1 MVGKKTIRNPRR
13 RRRRPPR
20 ISGLV
25 QVPRNSFR
33 RLRRSRNDRRRP
45 HRRHG
50 RRLRLGNRRPQV
62 AYEFCAKRQAS
73 LLRLLRG
80 GRRYPRPH
88 LHPLKY
94 FSEHRRNKMAT
105 EKMEFQTEVRD
116 LLHLMIHSL
125 YSNREIFLRELVSN
139 AADALD
145 KRRFLSLSDAKLLPV
160 GTELRIDVAVNQE
173 GKTITIEDNGIGM
186 NRDDLIKNLGTIAHS
201 GTRKFVQGL
210 KEGDKSGLDLIGQ
223 FGVGFYSAF
232 IVARRVEV
240 LSRKAGEDKG
250 YLWASEG
257 TGDFEISEMPKDAAG
272 TKITLYLKDDDDSQE
287 YASEWQVQSVIK
299 KYSGFVSYGIYF
311 HPAPVKNDKGEMET
325 KAPERLNAEQ
335 ALWRRPEKE
344 VTEKEYK
351 DFYSVVSH
359 DGGEPA
365 AWNHSH
371 AEGAQE
377 FWSLVYIPAK
387 APFDIW
393 HNDST
398 HGLKLYVKKVFI
410 MDDCKELLPPWL
422 RFVRGVVDS
431 EDLPLNVSREILQSN
446 KIITNIRKHVIK
458 KVLDSLQQMADK
470 DVEKY
475 TEWWRELGAV
485 LKEGF
490 YMNWEHLD
498 ELKKLLRFRSTKT
511 EGTGLISLSEY
522 VSRMPETQK
531 EIYYLIGDRKEGI
544 DSNPLLEAF
553 RSKGYEVL
561 LMTDPIDEFM
571 MSSLTEFSEKKFH
584 DISRGDVDF
593 EKTEDEKK
601 AEESSKSE
609 FKGLCEALQKTLDTD
624 IKEVRISSRLK
635 ESPCCLV
642 TSEDAMSSRMERMME
657 AMGQGKMEKSKRIL
671 EINPTHPI
679 CEMLKAKIDKAED
692 LEIGRASCRERV

>member
-1 MVGKKTIRNPRR
+1 M
-13 RRRRPPR
+13 
-20 ISGLV
+20 S
-25 QVPRNSFR
+25 
-33 RLRRSRNDRRRP
+33 
-45 HRRHG
+45 
-50 RRLRLGNRRPQV
+50 
-62 AYEFCAKRQAS
+62 
-73 LLRLLRG
+73 
-80 GRRYPRPH
+80 
-88 LHPLKY
+88 
-94 FSEHRRNKMAT
+94 T

-116 LLHLMIHSL
+116 LLNLMIHSL
-125 YSNREIFLRELVSN
+125 YSNKEIFLRELVSN

-145 KRRFLSLSDAKLLPV
+145 KRRFSSVSNAALLAV
-160 GTELRIDVAVNQE
+160 GTTLKIDIAVNTE
-173 GKTITIEDNGIGM
+173 GKIITIEDNGIGM
-186 NRDDLIKNLGTIAHS
+186 NREDLISNLGTIARS
-201 GTRKFVQGL
+201 GTKNFIKSL
-210 KEGDKSGLDLIGQ
+210 KENEQANVDLIGQ
-223 FGVGFYSAF
+223 FGVGFYSVF
-232 IVARRVEV
+232 MVARKVEV
-240 LSRKAGEDKG
+240 LTMKAGESQG
-250 YLWASEG
+250 YLWTSAG
-257 TGDFEISEMPKDAAG
+257 TGDFEITEAPKQEVG
-272 TKITLYLKDDDDSQE
+272 TKITIYLKDDEESLE
-287 YASEWQVQSVIK
+287 FANEWQIKSVIQ
-299 KYSGFVSYGIYF
+299 KYSEFISYGIFF
-311 HPAPVKNDKGEMET
+311 HPEPTKNDKGELEIQEP
-325 KAPERLNAEQ
+325 KRLNDKP
-335 ALWRRPEKE
+335 ALWRQSEKE
-344 VTEKEYK
+344 VSEEQYKE
-351 DFYSVVSH
+351 FYSVVAHEGS
-359 DGGEPA
+359 EPA

-371 AEGAQE
+371 AEGSME
-377 FWSLVYIPAK
+377 FWSLVYIPSK
-387 APFDIW
+387 APFNIW
-393 HNDST
+393 NNERA

-410 MDDCKELLPPWL
+410 MDDCKELLPTWL

-458 KVLDSLQQMADK
+458 KILDSLQQMADK

-692 LEIGRASCRERV
+692 LEDWPKALYGQALLAEGSPLPNPSEYVQAINKLLARLAK

>member
-1 MVGKKTIRNPRR
+1 M
-13 RRRRPPR
+13 
-20 ISGLV
+20 S
-25 QVPRNSFR
+25 
-33 RLRRSRNDRRRP
+33 
-45 HRRHG
+45 
-50 RRLRLGNRRPQV
+50 
-62 AYEFCAKRQAS
+62 
-73 LLRLLRG
+73 
-80 GRRYPRPH
+80 
-88 LHPLKY
+88 
-94 FSEHRRNKMAT
+94 T

-116 LLHLMIHSL
+116 LLNLMIHSL
-125 YSNREIFLRELVSN
+125 YSNKEIFLRELVSN

-145 KRRFLSLSDAKLLPV
+145 KRRFLSVSNAALLAV
-160 GTELRIDVAVNQE
+160 GTTLKIDIAVNTE
-173 GKTITIEDNGIGM
+173 GKIITIEDNGIGM
-186 NRDDLIKNLGTIAHS
+186 NREDLISNLGTIARS
-201 GTRKFVQGL
+201 GTKNFIKSL
-210 KEGDKSGLDLIGQ
+210 KENEQANVDLIGQ
-223 FGVGFYSAF
+223 FGVGFYSVF
-232 IVARRVEV
+232 MVARKVEV
-240 LSRKAGEDKG
+240 LTMKAGESQG
-250 YLWASEG
+250 YLWTSAG
-257 TGDFEISEMPKDAAG
+257 TGDFEITEAPKQEVG
-272 TKITLYLKDDDDSQE
+272 TKITIYLKDDEESLE
-287 YASEWQVQSVIK
+287 FANEWQIKSVIQ
-299 KYSGFVSYGIYF
+299 KYSEFISYGIFF
-311 HPAPVKNDKGEMET
+311 HPEPTKNDKGELEIQEP
-325 KAPERLNAEQ
+325 KRLNDKP
-335 ALWRRPEKE
+335 ALWRQSEKE
-344 VTEKEYK
+344 VSEEQYKE
-351 DFYSVVSH
+351 FYSVVAHEGS
-359 DGGEPA
+359 EPA

-371 AEGAQE
+371 AEGSME
-377 FWSLVYIPAK
+377 FWSLVYIPSK
-387 APFDIW
+387 APFNIW
-393 HNDST
+393 NNERA

-410 MDDCKELLPPWL
+410 MDDCKELLPTWL

-458 KVLDSLQQMADK
+458 KILDSLQQMADK

-692 LEIGRASCRERV
+692 LEDWPKALYGQALLAEGSPLPNPSEYVQAINKLLARLAK

>member
-1 MVGKKTIRNPRR
+1 M
-13 RRRRPPR
+13 
-20 ISGLV
+20 S
-25 QVPRNSFR
+25 
-33 RLRRSRNDRRRP
+33 
-45 HRRHG
+45 
-50 RRLRLGNRRPQV
+50 
-62 AYEFCAKRQAS
+62 
-73 LLRLLRG
+73 
-80 GRRYPRPH
+80 
-88 LHPLKY
+88 
-94 FSEHRRNKMAT
+94 T

-116 LLHLMIHSL
+116 LLNLMIHSL
-125 YSNREIFLRELVSN
+125 YSNKEIFLRELVSN

-145 KRRFLSLSDAKLLPV
+145 KRRFLSVSNAALLAV
-160 GTELRIDVAVNQE
+160 GTTLKIDIAVNTE
-173 GKTITIEDNGIGM
+173 GKIITIEDNGIGM
-186 NRDDLIKNLGTIAHS
+186 NREDLISNLGTIARS
-201 GTRKFVQGL
+201 GTKNFIKSL
-210 KEGDKSGLDLIGQ
+210 KENEQANVDLIGQ
-223 FGVGFYSAF
+223 FGVGFYSVF
-232 IVARRVEV
+232 MVARKVEV
-240 LSRKAGEDKG
+240 LTMKAGESQG
-250 YLWASEG
+250 YLWTSAG
-257 TGDFEISEMPKDAAG
+257 TGDFEITEAPKQEVG
-272 TKITLYLKDDDDSQE
+272 TKITIYLKDDEESLE
-287 YASEWQVQSVIK
+287 FANEWQIKSVVQ
-299 KYSGFVSYGIYF
+299 KYSEFISYGIFF
-311 HPAPVKNDKGEMET
+311 HPEPTKNDKGELEIQEP
-325 KAPERLNAEQ
+325 KRLNDKP
-335 ALWRRPEKE
+335 ALWRQSEKE
-344 VTEKEYK
+344 VTEEQYKE
-351 DFYSVVSH
+351 FYSVVAHEGS
-359 DGGEPA
+359 EPA

-371 AEGAQE
+371 AEGSME
-377 FWSLVYIPAK
+377 FWSLVYIPSK
-387 APFDIW
+387 APFNIW
-393 HNDST
+393 NNERA

-410 MDDCKELLPPWL
+410 MDDCKELLPTWL

-692 LEIGRASCRERV
+692 LEDWPKALYGQALLAEGSPLPNPSEYVQAINKLLARLAK

>member
-1 MVGKKTIRNPRR
+1 M
-13 RRRRPPR
+13 
-20 ISGLV
+20 S
-25 QVPRNSFR
+25 
-33 RLRRSRNDRRRP
+33 
-45 HRRHG
+45 
-50 RRLRLGNRRPQV
+50 
-62 AYEFCAKRQAS
+62 
-73 LLRLLRG
+73 
-80 GRRYPRPH
+80 
-88 LHPLKY
+88 
-94 FSEHRRNKMAT
+94 T

-116 LLHLMIHSL
+116 LLNLMIHSL
-125 YSNREIFLRELVSN
+125 YSNKEIFLRELVSN

-145 KRRFLSLSDAKLLPV
+145 KRRFSSVSNAALLAV
-160 GTELRIDVAVNQE
+160 GTTLKIDIAVNTE
-173 GKTITIEDNGIGM
+173 GKIITIEDNGIGM
-186 NRDDLIKNLGTIAHS
+186 NREDLISNLGTIARS
-201 GTRKFVQGL
+201 GTKNFIKSL
-210 KEGDKSGLDLIGQ
+210 KENEQANVDLIGQ
-223 FGVGFYSAF
+223 FGVGFYSVF
-232 IVARRVEV
+232 MVARKVEV
-240 LSRKAGEDKG
+240 LTMKAGESQG
-250 YLWASEG
+250 YLWTSAG
-257 TGDFEISEMPKDAAG
+257 TGDFEITEAPKQEVG
-272 TKITLYLKDDDDSQE
+272 TKITIYLKDDEESLE
-287 YASEWQVQSVIK
+287 FANEWQIKSVIQ
-299 KYSGFVSYGIYF
+299 KYSEFISYGIFF
-311 HPAPVKNDKGEMET
+311 HPEPTKNDKGELEIQEP
-325 KAPERLNAEQ
+325 KRLNDKP
-335 ALWRRPEKE
+335 ALWRQSEKE
-344 VTEKEYK
+344 VTEEQYKE
-351 DFYSVVSH
+351 FYSVVAHEGS
-359 DGGEPA
+359 EPA

-371 AEGAQE
+371 AEGSME
-377 FWSLVYIPAK
+377 FWSLVYIPSK
-387 APFDIW
+387 APFNIW
-393 HNDST
+393 NNERA

-410 MDDCKELLPPWL
+410 MDDCKELLPTWL

-458 KVLDSLQQMADK
+458 KILDSIQQMADK

-692 LEIGRASCRERV
+692 LEDWPKALYGQALLAEGSPLPNPSEYVQAINKLLARLAK

>member
-1 MVGKKTIRNPRR
+1 
-13 RRRRPPR
+13 
-20 ISGLV
+20 
-25 QVPRNSFR
+25 
-33 RLRRSRNDRRRP
+33 
-45 HRRHG
+45 
-50 RRLRLGNRRPQV
+50 
-62 AYEFCAKRQAS
+62 
-73 LLRLLRG
+73 
-80 GRRYPRPH
+80 
-88 LHPLKY
+88 
-94 FSEHRRNKMAT
+94 MAT

-201 GTRKFVQGL
+201 GTRKFVQGI
-210 KEGDKSGLDLIGQ
+210 KDGDKSGLDLIGQ

-240 LSRKAGEDKG
+240 LSRKAGEEKG

-257 TGDFEISEMPKDAAG
+257 TGDFEISEMPKEAAG

-299 KYSGFVSYGIYF
+299 KYSGFISYGIYF

-325 KAPERLNAEQ
+325 KEPERLNAEQ

-344 VTEKEYK
+344 ITEKEYK

-431 EDLPLNVSREILQSN
+431 EDLPLNISREILQSN
-446 KIITNIRKHVIK
+446 KTITVIRNHVIK
-458 KVLDSLQQMADK
+458 KVLDSLQNIADK
-470 DVEKY
+470 ETDKY
-475 TEWWRELGAV
+475 QAWWRELGTV

-498 ELKKLLRFRSTKT
+498 ELKKLLRFRTTKT
-511 EGTGLISLSEY
+511 EDDKFASLDEY
-522 VSRMPETQK
+522 IARMPKEQK
-531 EIYYLIGDRKEGI
+531 EIYYLSGENREAVK
-544 DSNPLLEAF
+544 SSPLLEAF
-553 RSKGYEVL
+553 KNKGFEVL
-561 LMTDPIDEFM
+561 LMTDTIDEFM
-571 MSSLTEFSEKKFH
+571 MHSLTEYGDKKFH
-584 DISRGDVDF
+584 DISRGDVDLGKTD
-593 EKTEDEKK
+593 EEKKTE
-601 AEESSKSE
+601 EESKTT
-609 FKGLCEALQKTLDTD
+609 FKGLCDKLQKALDANVS
-624 IKEVRISSRLK
+624 EVRVSAFLK
-635 ESPCCLV
+635 DSPCCLV
-642 TSEDAMSSRMERMME
+642 TGKDAMSSRMERMME
-657 AMGQGKMEKSKRIL
+657 AMGQTNVPKSKRIL
-671 EINPTHPI
+671 EINPAHPI
-679 CEMLKAKIDKAED
+679 CKMLREKAEKSED
-692 LEIGRASCRERV
+692 LGDWPKALYGQAVLAEGTQLPNPAEYVQAVNKLLTGMVK

>member
-1 MVGKKTIRNPRR
+1 M
-13 RRRRPPR
+13 
-20 ISGLV
+20 S
-25 QVPRNSFR
+25 
-33 RLRRSRNDRRRP
+33 
-45 HRRHG
+45 
-50 RRLRLGNRRPQV
+50 
-62 AYEFCAKRQAS
+62 
-73 LLRLLRG
+73 
-80 GRRYPRPH
+80 
-88 LHPLKY
+88 
-94 FSEHRRNKMAT
+94 T

-116 LLHLMIHSL
+116 LLNLMIHSL
-125 YSNREIFLRELVSN
+125 YSNKEIFLRELVSN

-145 KRRFLSLSDAKLLPV
+145 KRRFLSVSNAALLAV
-160 GTELRIDVAVNQE
+160 GTTLKIDIAVNTE
-173 GKTITIEDNGIGM
+173 GKIITIEDNGIGM
-186 NRDDLIKNLGTIAHS
+186 NREDLISNLGTIARS
-201 GTRKFVQGL
+201 GTKNFIKSL
-210 KEGDKSGLDLIGQ
+210 KENEQANVDLIGQ
-223 FGVGFYSAF
+223 FGVGFYSVF
-232 IVARRVEV
+232 MVARKVEV
-240 LSRKAGEDKG
+240 LTMKAGESQG
-250 YLWASEG
+250 YLWTSAG
-257 TGDFEISEMPKDAAG
+257 TGDFEITEAPKQEVG
-272 TKITLYLKDDDDSQE
+272 TKITIYLKDDEESLE
-287 YASEWQVQSVIK
+287 FANEWQIKSVIQ
-299 KYSGFVSYGIYF
+299 KYSEFISYGIFF
-311 HPAPVKNDKGEMET
+311 HPEPTKNDKGELEIQEP
-325 KAPERLNAEQ
+325 KRLNDKP
-335 ALWRRPEKE
+335 ALWRQSEKE
-344 VTEKEYK
+344 VTEEQYKE
-351 DFYSVVSH
+351 FYSVVAHEGS
-359 DGGEPA
+359 EPA

-371 AEGAQE
+371 AEGSME
-377 FWSLVYIPAK
+377 FWSLVYIPSK
-387 APFDIW
+387 APFNIW
-393 HNDST
+393 NNERA

-458 KVLDSLQQMADK
+458 KILDSLQQMADK

-692 LEIGRASCRERV
+692 LEDWPKALYGQALLAEGSPLPNPSEYVQAINKLLARLAK

>member
-1 MVGKKTIRNPRR
+1 M
-13 RRRRPPR
+13 
-20 ISGLV
+20 S
-25 QVPRNSFR
+25 
-33 RLRRSRNDRRRP
+33 
-45 HRRHG
+45 
-50 RRLRLGNRRPQV
+50 
-62 AYEFCAKRQAS
+62 
-73 LLRLLRG
+73 
-80 GRRYPRPH
+80 
-88 LHPLKY
+88 
-94 FSEHRRNKMAT
+94 T

-116 LLHLMIHSL
+116 LLNLMIHSL
-125 YSNREIFLRELVSN
+125 YSNKEIFLRELVSN

-145 KRRFLSLSDAKLLPV
+145 KRRFLSVSNAALLAV
-160 GTELRIDVAVNQE
+160 GTTLKIDIAVNTE
-173 GKTITIEDNGIGM
+173 GKIITIEDNGIGM
-186 NRDDLIKNLGTIAHS
+186 NREDLISNLGTIARS
-201 GTRKFVQGL
+201 GTKNFIKSL
-210 KEGDKSGLDLIGQ
+210 KENEQANVDLIGQ
-223 FGVGFYSAF
+223 FGVGFYSVF
-232 IVARRVEV
+232 MVARKVEV
-240 LSRKAGEDKG
+240 LTMKAGESQG
-250 YLWASEG
+250 YLWTSAG
-257 TGDFEISEMPKDAAG
+257 TGDFEITEAPKQEVG
-272 TKITLYLKDDDDSQE
+272 TKITIYLKDDEESLE
-287 YASEWQVQSVIK
+287 FANEWQIKSVIQ
-299 KYSGFVSYGIYF
+299 KYSEFISYGIFF
-311 HPAPVKNDKGEMET
+311 HPEPTKNDKGELEIQEP
-325 KAPERLNAEQ
+325 KRLNDKP
-335 ALWRRPEKE
+335 ALWRQSEKE
-344 VTEKEYK
+344 VTEEQYKE
-351 DFYSVVSH
+351 FYSVVAHEGS
-359 DGGEPA
+359 EPA

-371 AEGAQE
+371 AEGSME
-377 FWSLVYIPAK
+377 FWSLVYIPSK
-387 APFDIW
+387 APFNIW
-393 HNDST
+393 NNERA

-410 MDDCKELLPPWL
+410 MDDCKELLPTWL

-458 KVLDSLQQMADK
+458 KILDSLQQMADK

-692 LEIGRASCRERV
+692 LEDWPKALYGQALLAEGSPLPNPSEYVQAINKLLARLVK

>member
-1 MVGKKTIRNPRR
+1 M
-13 RRRRPPR
+13 
-20 ISGLV
+20 S
-25 QVPRNSFR
+25 
-33 RLRRSRNDRRRP
+33 
-45 HRRHG
+45 
-50 RRLRLGNRRPQV
+50 
-62 AYEFCAKRQAS
+62 
-73 LLRLLRG
+73 
-80 GRRYPRPH
+80 
-88 LHPLKY
+88 
-94 FSEHRRNKMAT
+94 T

-116 LLHLMIHSL
+116 LLNLMIHSL
-125 YSNREIFLRELVSN
+125 YSNKEIFLRELVSN

-145 KRRFLSLSDAKLLPV
+145 KRRFLSVSNAALLAV
-160 GTELRIDVAVNQE
+160 GTTLKIDIAVNTE
-173 GKTITIEDNGIGM
+173 GKIITIEDNGIGM
-186 NRDDLIKNLGTIAHS
+186 NREDLISNLGTIARS
-201 GTRKFVQGL
+201 GTKNFIKSL
-210 KEGDKSGLDLIGQ
+210 KENEQANVDLIGQ

-232 IVARRVEV
+232 MVARKVEV
-240 LSRKAGEDKG
+240 LTMKAGESQG
-250 YLWASEG
+250 YLWTSAG
-257 TGDFEISEMPKDAAG
+257 TGDFEITEAPKQEVG
-272 TKITLYLKDDDDSQE
+272 TKITIYLKDDEESLE
-287 YASEWQVQSVIK
+287 FANEWQIKSVIQ
-299 KYSGFVSYGIYF
+299 KYSEFISYGIFF
-311 HPAPVKNDKGEMET
+311 HPEPTKNDKGELEIQEP
-325 KAPERLNAEQ
+325 KRLNDKP
-335 ALWRRPEKE
+335 ALWRQSEKE
-344 VTEKEYK
+344 VTEEQYKE
-351 DFYSVVSH
+351 FYSVVAHEGS
-359 DGGEPA
+359 EPA

-371 AEGAQE
+371 AEGSME
-377 FWSLVYIPAK
+377 FWSLVYIPSK
-387 APFDIW
+387 APFNIW
-393 HNDST
+393 NNERA

-410 MDDCKELLPPWL
+410 MDDCKELLPTWL

-458 KVLDSLQQMADK
+458 KILDSLQQMADK

-692 LEIGRASCRERV
+692 LEDWPKALYGQALLAEGSPLPNPSEYVQAINKLLARLAK

>member
-1 MVGKKTIRNPRR
+1 M
-13 RRRRPPR
+13 
-20 ISGLV
+20 S
-25 QVPRNSFR
+25 
-33 RLRRSRNDRRRP
+33 
-45 HRRHG
+45 
-50 RRLRLGNRRPQV
+50 
-62 AYEFCAKRQAS
+62 
-73 LLRLLRG
+73 
-80 GRRYPRPH
+80 
-88 LHPLKY
+88 
-94 FSEHRRNKMAT
+94 T

-116 LLHLMIHSL
+116 LLNLMIHSL
-125 YSNREIFLRELVSN
+125 YSNKEIFLRELVSN

-145 KRRFLSLSDAKLLPV
+145 KRRFLSVSNAALLAV
-160 GTELRIDVAVNQE
+160 GTTLKIDIAVNTE
-173 GKTITIEDNGIGM
+173 GKIITIEDNGIGM
-186 NRDDLIKNLGTIAHS
+186 NREDLISNLGTIARS
-201 GTRKFVQGL
+201 GTKNFIKSL
-210 KEGDKSGLDLIGQ
+210 KENEQANVDLIGQ
-223 FGVGFYSAF
+223 FGVGFYSVF
-232 IVARRVEV
+232 MVARKVEV
-240 LSRKAGEDKG
+240 LTMKAGESQG
-250 YLWASEG
+250 YLWTSAG
-257 TGDFEISEMPKDAAG
+257 TGDFEITEAPKQEVG
-272 TKITLYLKDDDDSQE
+272 TKITIYLKDDEESLE
-287 YASEWQVQSVIK
+287 FANEWQIK
-299 KYSGFVSYGIYF
+299 SIIQKYSEFISYGIFF
-311 HPAPVKNDKGEMET
+311 HPEPTKNDKGELEIQEP
-325 KAPERLNAEQ
+325 KRLNDKP
-335 ALWRRPEKE
+335 ALWRQSEKE
-344 VTEKEYK
+344 VTEEQYKE
-351 DFYSVVSH
+351 FYNVVAH
-359 DGGEPA
+359 EGTEPA

-371 AEGAQE
+371 AEGSME
-377 FWSLVYIPAK
+377 FWSLVYIPSK
-387 APFDIW
+387 APFNIW
-393 HNDST
+393 NNERA

-410 MDDCKELLPPWL
+410 MDDCKELLPTWL

-458 KVLDSLQQMADK
+458 KILDSLQQMADK

-609 FKGLCEALQKTLDTD
+609 FKGLCEALQKTLDSD

-692 LEIGRASCRERV
+692 LEDWPKALYGQALLAEGSPLPNPSEYVQAINKLLARLAK

>member
-1 MVGKKTIRNPRR
+1 M
-13 RRRRPPR
+13 
-20 ISGLV
+20 S
-25 QVPRNSFR
+25 
-33 RLRRSRNDRRRP
+33 
-45 HRRHG
+45 
-50 RRLRLGNRRPQV
+50 
-62 AYEFCAKRQAS
+62 
-73 LLRLLRG
+73 
-80 GRRYPRPH
+80 
-88 LHPLKY
+88 
-94 FSEHRRNKMAT
+94 T

-116 LLHLMIHSL
+116 LLNLMIHSL
-125 YSNREIFLRELVSN
+125 YSNKEIFLRELVSN

-145 KRRFLSLSDAKLLPV
+145 KRRFLSVSNAALLAV
-160 GTELRIDVAVNQE
+160 GTTLKIDIAVNTE
-173 GKTITIEDNGIGM
+173 GKIITIEDNGIGM
-186 NRDDLIKNLGTIAHS
+186 NREDLISNLGTIARS
-201 GTRKFVQGL
+201 GTKNFIKSL
-210 KEGDKSGLDLIGQ
+210 KENEQANVDLIGQ
-223 FGVGFYSAF
+223 FGVGFYSVF
-232 IVARRVEV
+232 MVARKVEV
-240 LSRKAGEDKG
+240 LTMKAGESQG
-250 YLWASEG
+250 YLWTSAG
-257 TGDFEISEMPKDAAG
+257 TGDFEITEAPKQEVG
-272 TKITLYLKDDDDSQE
+272 TKITIYLKDDEESLE
-287 YASEWQVQSVIK
+287 FANEWQIKSVIQ
-299 KYSGFVSYGIYF
+299 KYSEFISYGIFF
-311 HPAPVKNDKGEMET
+311 HPEPTKNDKGELEIQEP
-325 KAPERLNAEQ
+325 KRLNDKP
-335 ALWRRPEKE
+335 ALWRQSEKE
-344 VTEKEYK
+344 VTEEQYKE
-351 DFYSVVSH
+351 FYSVVAHEGS
-359 DGGEPA
+359 EPA

-371 AEGAQE
+371 AEGSME
-377 FWSLVYIPAK
+377 FWSLVYIPSK
-387 APFDIW
+387 APFNIW
-393 HNDST
+393 NNERA

-410 MDDCKELLPPWL
+410 MDDCKELLPTWL

-470 DVEKY
+470 NVEKY

-692 LEIGRASCRERV
+692 LEDWPKALYGQALLAEGSPLPNPNEYVQAINKLLARLVK

>member
-1 MVGKKTIRNPRR
+1 M
-13 RRRRPPR
+13 
-20 ISGLV
+20 S
-25 QVPRNSFR
+25 
-33 RLRRSRNDRRRP
+33 
-45 HRRHG
+45 
-50 RRLRLGNRRPQV
+50 
-62 AYEFCAKRQAS
+62 
-73 LLRLLRG
+73 
-80 GRRYPRPH
+80 
-88 LHPLKY
+88 
-94 FSEHRRNKMAT
+94 T

-116 LLHLMIHSL
+116 LLNLMIHSL
-125 YSNREIFLRELVSN
+125 YSNKEIFLRELVSN

-145 KRRFLSLSDAKLLPV
+145 KRRFLSVSNAALLAV
-160 GTELRIDVAVNQE
+160 GTTLKIDIAVNTE
-173 GKTITIEDNGIGM
+173 GKIITIEDNGIGM
-186 NRDDLIKNLGTIAHS
+186 NREDLISNLGTIARS
-201 GTRKFVQGL
+201 GTKNFIKSL
-210 KEGDKSGLDLIGQ
+210 KENEQANVDLIGQ
-223 FGVGFYSAF
+223 FGVGFYSVF
-232 IVARRVEV
+232 MVARKVEV
-240 LSRKAGEDKG
+240 LTMKAGESQG
-250 YLWASEG
+250 YLWTSAG
-257 TGDFEISEMPKDAAG
+257 TGDFEITEAPKQEVG
-272 TKITLYLKDDDDSQE
+272 TKITIYLKDDEESLE
-287 YASEWQVQSVIK
+287 FANEWQIKSVIQ
-299 KYSGFVSYGIYF
+299 KYSEFISYGIFF
-311 HPAPVKNDKGEMET
+311 HPEPTKNDKGELEIQEP
-325 KAPERLNAEQ
+325 KRLNDKP
-335 ALWRRPEKE
+335 ALWRQSEKE
-344 VTEKEYK
+344 VSEEQYKE
-351 DFYSVVSH
+351 FYSVVAHEGS
-359 DGGEPA
+359 EPA

-371 AEGAQE
+371 AEGSME
-377 FWSLVYIPAK
+377 FWSLVYIPSK
-387 APFDIW
+387 APFNIW
-393 HNDST
+393 NNERA

-410 MDDCKELLPPWL
+410 MDDCKELLPTWL

-458 KVLDSLQQMADK
+458 KILDSLQQMADK

-522 VSRMPETQK
+522 ISRMPETQK

-692 LEIGRASCRERV
+692 LEDWPKALYGQALLAEGSPLPNPSEYVQAINKLLARLAK

>member
-1 MVGKKTIRNPRR
+1 M
-13 RRRRPPR
+13 
-20 ISGLV
+20 S
-25 QVPRNSFR
+25 
-33 RLRRSRNDRRRP
+33 
-45 HRRHG
+45 
-50 RRLRLGNRRPQV
+50 
-62 AYEFCAKRQAS
+62 
-73 LLRLLRG
+73 
-80 GRRYPRPH
+80 
-88 LHPLKY
+88 
-94 FSEHRRNKMAT
+94 T

-116 LLHLMIHSL
+116 LLNLMIHSL
-125 YSNREIFLRELVSN
+125 YSNKEIFLRELVSN

-145 KRRFLSLSDAKLLPV
+145 KRRFLSVSNAALLAV
-160 GTELRIDVAVNQE
+160 GTTLKIDIAVNTE
-173 GKTITIEDNGIGM
+173 GKIITIEDNGIGM
-186 NRDDLIKNLGTIAHS
+186 NREDLISNLGTIARS
-201 GTRKFVQGL
+201 GTKNFIKSL
-210 KEGDKSGLDLIGQ
+210 KENEQANVDLIGQ
-223 FGVGFYSAF
+223 FGVGFYSVF
-232 IVARRVEV
+232 MVARKVEV
-240 LSRKAGEDKG
+240 LTMKAGESQG
-250 YLWASEG
+250 YLWTSAG
-257 TGDFEISEMPKDAAG
+257 TGDFEITEAPKQEVG
-272 TKITLYLKDDDDSQE
+272 TKITIYLKDDEESLE
-287 YASEWQVQSVIK
+287 FANEWQIKSVIQ
-299 KYSGFVSYGIYF
+299 KYSEFISYGIFF
-311 HPAPVKNDKGEMET
+311 HPEPTKNDKGELEIQEP
-325 KAPERLNAEQ
+325 KRLNDKP
-335 ALWRRPEKE
+335 ALWRQSEKE
-344 VTEKEYK
+344 VTEEQYKE
-351 DFYSVVSH
+351 FYSVVAHEGS
-359 DGGEPA
+359 EPA

-371 AEGAQE
+371 AEGSME
-377 FWSLVYIPAK
+377 FWSLVYIPSK
-387 APFDIW
+387 APFNIW
-393 HNDST
+393 NNERA

-410 MDDCKELLPPWL
+410 MDDCKELLPTWL

-692 LEIGRASCRERV
+692 LEDWPKALYGQALLAEGSPLPNPSEYVQAINKLLARLAK

>member
-1 MVGKKTIRNPRR
+1 M
-13 RRRRPPR
+13 
-20 ISGLV
+20 S
-25 QVPRNSFR
+25 
-33 RLRRSRNDRRRP
+33 
-45 HRRHG
+45 
-50 RRLRLGNRRPQV
+50 
-62 AYEFCAKRQAS
+62 
-73 LLRLLRG
+73 
-80 GRRYPRPH
+80 
-88 LHPLKY
+88 
-94 FSEHRRNKMAT
+94 T

-116 LLHLMIHSL
+116 LLNLMIHSL
-125 YSNREIFLRELVSN
+125 YSNKEIFLRELVSN

-145 KRRFLSLSDAKLLPV
+145 KRRFLSVSNAALLAV
-160 GTELRIDVAVNQE
+160 GTTLKIDIAVNTE
-173 GKTITIEDNGIGM
+173 GKIITIEDNGIGM
-186 NRDDLIKNLGTIAHS
+186 NREDLISNLGTIARS
-201 GTRKFVQGL
+201 GTKNFIKSL
-210 KEGDKSGLDLIGQ
+210 KENEQANVDLIGQ

-232 IVARRVEV
+232 MVARKVEV
-240 LSRKAGEDKG
+240 LTMKAGESQG
-250 YLWASEG
+250 YLWTSAG
-257 TGDFEISEMPKDAAG
+257 TGDFEITEAPKQEVG
-272 TKITLYLKDDDDSQE
+272 TKITIYLKDDEESLE
-287 YASEWQVQSVIK
+287 FANEWQIKSVIQ
-299 KYSGFVSYGIYF
+299 KYSEFISYGIFF
-311 HPAPVKNDKGEMET
+311 HPEPTKNDKGELEIQEP
-325 KAPERLNAEQ
+325 KRLNDKP
-335 ALWRRPEKE
+335 ALWRQSEKE
-344 VTEKEYK
+344 VTEEQYKE
-351 DFYSVVSH
+351 FYSVVAHEGS
-359 DGGEPA
+359 EPA

-371 AEGAQE
+371 AEGSME
-377 FWSLVYIPAK
+377 FWSLVYIPSK
-387 APFDIW
+387 APFNIW
-393 HNDST
+393 NNERA

-410 MDDCKELLPPWL
+410 MDDCKELLPTWL

-692 LEIGRASCRERV
+692 LEDWPKALYGQALLAEGSPLPNPSEYVQAINKLLARLAK

>member
-1 MVGKKTIRNPRR
+1 M
-13 RRRRPPR
+13 
-20 ISGLV
+20 S
-25 QVPRNSFR
+25 
-33 RLRRSRNDRRRP
+33 
-45 HRRHG
+45 
-50 RRLRLGNRRPQV
+50 
-62 AYEFCAKRQAS
+62 
-73 LLRLLRG
+73 
-80 GRRYPRPH
+80 
-88 LHPLKY
+88 
-94 FSEHRRNKMAT
+94 T

-116 LLHLMIHSL
+116 LLNLMIHSL
-125 YSNREIFLRELVSN
+125 YSNKEIFLRELVSN

-145 KRRFLSLSDAKLLPV
+145 KRRFLSVSNAALLAV
-160 GTELRIDVAVNQE
+160 GTTLKIDIAVNTE
-173 GKTITIEDNGIGM
+173 GKIITIEDNGIGM
-186 NRDDLIKNLGTIAHS
+186 NREDLISNLGTIARS
-201 GTRKFVQGL
+201 GTKNFIKSL
-210 KEGDKSGLDLIGQ
+210 KENEQANVDLIGQ
-223 FGVGFYSAF
+223 FGVGFYSVF
-232 IVARRVEV
+232 MVARKVEV
-240 LSRKAGEDKG
+240 LTMKAGESQG
-250 YLWASEG
+250 YLWTSAG
-257 TGDFEISEMPKDAAG
+257 TGDFEITEAPKQEVG
-272 TKITLYLKDDDDSQE
+272 TKITIYLKDDEESLE
-287 YASEWQVQSVIK
+287 FANEWQIKSVIQ
-299 KYSGFVSYGIYF
+299 KYSEFISYGIFF
-311 HPAPVKNDKGEMET
+311 HPEPTKNDKGELEIQEP
-325 KAPERLNAEQ
+325 KRLNDKP
-335 ALWRRPEKE
+335 ALWRQSEKE
-344 VTEKEYK
+344 VSEEQYKE
-351 DFYSVVSH
+351 FYSVVAHEGS
-359 DGGEPA
+359 EPA

-371 AEGAQE
+371 AEGSME
-377 FWSLVYIPAK
+377 FWSLVYIPSK
-387 APFDIW
+387 APFNIW
-393 HNDST
+393 NNERA

-410 MDDCKELLPPWL
+410 MDDCKELLPTWL

-458 KVLDSLQQMADK
+458 KILDSLQQMADK

-609 FKGLCEALQKTLDTD
+609 FKGLCEALQKTLDSD

-692 LEIGRASCRERV
+692 LEDWPKALYGQALLAEGSPLPNPSEYVQAINKLLARLAK